1 VLWEDS
7 FKSGKAKAP
16 PSLTSFILWV
26 LFFPFYFFHSRRCCE
41 LWSISLS
48 LSGLCTSQIWYPNL
62 LQLAVDKP
70 QFLLEIEDGERKEN
84 FANF

>member
-41 LWSISLS
+41 LWSLSLS
-48 LSGLCTSQIWYPNL
+48 LSLSTVYFSDLVSESIAACRW
-62 LQLAVDKP
+62 
-70 QFLLEIEDGERKEN
+70 
-84 FANF
+84 

>member
-26 LFFPFYFFHSRRCCE
+26 LFFPFSFFHSRRCCE
-41 LWSISLS
+41 LWSISFS
-48 LSGLCTSQIWYPNL
+48 LDCVLVRSGIRILPLINH
-62 LQLAVDKP
+62 
-70 QFLLEIEDGERKEN
+70 N
-84 FANF
+84 FF